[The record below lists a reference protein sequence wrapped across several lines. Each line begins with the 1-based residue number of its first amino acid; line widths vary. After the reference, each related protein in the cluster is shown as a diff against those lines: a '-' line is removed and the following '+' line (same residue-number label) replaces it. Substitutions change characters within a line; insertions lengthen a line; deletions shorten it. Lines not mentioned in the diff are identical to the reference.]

1 MKNSLKVVIY
11 IILVIIITVV
21 LCSIF
26 IKPKV
31 LNLKVTE
38 EYQYIENNKKNI
50 EEVIIRN
57 DAQLGISCYKI
68 DTNKAYEI
76 LNNIKIKKE
85 TKMWC
90 SSGKMY
96 LEFYIN
102 DGTMKSFSFDCESLV
117 YDNTHYELK
126 EDVILVNKDEYI
138 PDKTTKGMI
147 IVSNEDKI
155 DCK

>member
-11 IILVIIITVV
+11 IILVIIITVL

-57 DAQLGISCYKI
+57 DAQW
-68 DTNKAYEI
+68 E
-76 LNNIKIKKE
+76 
-85 TKMWC
+85 
-90 SSGKMY
+90 
-96 LEFYIN
+96 
-102 DGTMKSFSFDCESLV
+102 
-117 YDNTHYELK
+117 
-126 EDVILVNKDEYI
+126 
-138 PDKTTKGMI
+138 
-147 IVSNEDKI
+147 
-155 DCK
+155 

>member
-57 DAQLGISCYKI
+57 EAQLGTSCYKI

-76 LNNIKIKKE
+76 LSNIKIKKE

-90 SSGKMY
+90 SSGNMY
-96 LEFYIN
+96 LEFYFN
-102 DGTMKSFSFDCESLV
+102 EETKKGFYFECESLV
-117 YDNTHYELK
+117 YDSTHYELK